1 MIFSRIHW
9 TLARGPPLLSES
21 IHGVVKGLEKEEFL
35 ANIGIEYN
43 RIILNEEGKRN
54 PA

>member
-21 IHGVVKGLEKEEFL
+21 IHGVVKGLEITAPFDVD
-35 ANIGIEYN
+35 IE
-43 RIILNEEGKRN
+43 
-54 PA
+54 